1 MRLRATVPCSITPT
15 VGYDRYGKEQ
25 LGKSYTAKCAIVKL
39 TQVSEPTSV
48 RTDSSASRG
57 AAREIIADARLLF
70 PRTVDVNIDDKVEV
84 MGMSLKVLSVFP
96 RTTIGGQ
103 HDHNQVDLMVWA

>member
-25 LGKSYTAKCAIVKL
+25 LGNSYTAKCAIVKL
-39 TQVSEPTSV
+39 TQLSEPTSV

-57 AAREIIADARLLF
+57 AGREVLADARLLF
-70 PRTVDVNIDDKVEV
+70 PKTTEVSIDDKVEV
-84 MGMSLKVLSVFP
+84 MGVELRVLSVFP

>member
-25 LGKSYTAKCAIVKL
+25 LGNSYTAKCAVVKL

-70 PRTVDVNIDDKVEV
+70 PKTTAVGIDDKVEI
-84 MGMSLKVLSVFP
+84 MGVSLKVLSVFP